1 MLAHTKD
8 VRGRLMRCN
17 RIGDFRD
24 LTCRGEGKNMRRIL
38 GSFLAAGLLLTPL
51 SLMAAQNDQS
61 DQNKQANQNEHEDAF
76 VRGPANQSALAEAV
90 RHELVMLPYYTIFD
104 DLAFHVDGSTVT
116 LVGAVTNPVLKSDAG
131 NVVKGIKGVTEVNN
145 QIKVLPLSPMDWQIR
160 RAEFRA
166 IYGYPQIGD
175 RYGHQALPSIHIIVE
190 NGHVTLEGV
199 VANQGDKN
207 LIGIRANTVPN
218 VFSVTNNLRIETKS

>member
-1 MLAHTKD
+1 M
-8 VRGRLMRCN
+8 RG
-17 RIGDFRD
+17 
-24 LTCRGEGKNMRRIL
+24 TL
-38 GSFLAAGLLLTPL
+38 GPLLVTGLLLMPL
-51 SLMAAQNDQS
+51 SVVAGQNDHS
-61 DQNKQANQNEHEDAF
+61 SQNTQAVQKDHEDAF
-76 VRGPANQSALAEAV
+76 VRGPANQGHLEREV
-90 RHELVMLPYYTIFD
+90 RHQLVMLPYYTIFD

-116 LVGAVTNPVLKSDAG
+116 LVGAVTNPTLKSDAG
-131 NVVKGIKGVTEVNN
+131 NVVKGIEGVTQVNN

-218 VFSVTNNLRIETKS
+218 VFSVTNNLRVEAES